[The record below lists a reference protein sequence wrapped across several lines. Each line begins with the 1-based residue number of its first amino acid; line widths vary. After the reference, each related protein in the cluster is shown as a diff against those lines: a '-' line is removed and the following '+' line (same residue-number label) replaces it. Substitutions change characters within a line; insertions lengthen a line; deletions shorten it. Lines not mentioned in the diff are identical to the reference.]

1 MDDVDLNRAW
11 IFVVFLAIF
20 WEGYIVYQT
29 YLEYLKLKDNIQ
41 EIKEMDD
48 IRLRNSEKLL
58 QEIETTIK
66 ELKQ

>member
-1 MDDVDLNRAW
+1 
-11 IFVVFLAIF
+11 VVFLAIF